1 MDASSPTGTTSP
13 VEGST
18 TAEERL
24 RAFQMDMLQVD
35 VDYAVEWID
44 TMAALVGQHLDHEP
58 FTEKRI
64 AALHKWEAD
73 RKNAQVRLRYRYD
86 VSRRPARLIDEST
99 RKVSHTAHEDLRVR
113 LQELAD
119 RGVTKTP
126 WKKSPIRKLA
136 DQMERDAKAAIA
148 AEDARPPA
156 QAKPETP
163 ADFAAQFIAEI
174 SKASGVPDVLTTSDT
189 AIRTGLRRNG
199 MDTAT
204 ANRMIGKLRK
214 AVYAHTGQRRPLIDD
229 GE

>member
-1 MDASSPTGTTSP
+1 MDDSKDAGAVSAP
-13 VEGST
+13 EGST
-18 TAEERL
+18 TAEERT
-24 RAFQMDMLQVD
+24 RAFQFDMLQVD
-35 VDYAVEWID
+35 VDYAQQWIV
-44 TMAALVGQHLDHEP
+44 TMAALVDQELEHEP
-58 FTEKRI
+58 FTEQRM

-156 QAKPETP
+156 PTKPETP

-174 SKASGVPDVLTTSDT
+174 SKRSGVSDVLTTSD
-189 AIRTGLRRNG
+189 AEIRTGLRRNG
-199 MDTAT
+199 TDTAT
-204 ANRMIGKLRK
+204 ANRMMGKLRN
-214 AVYAHTGQRRPLIDD
+214 AVYVHTGQRRPLIDD